1 VLMDMIVKEVFSVM
15 EQAGYSTHLT
25 SCEKYLDVLHAE
37 LLPRTAAHESSTMQ
51 DIRARRRTEV
61 DFLNGMIVRLGKA
74 HNVPVPVNM
83 LMQNAIRAIEAS
95 YLTGHRTE
103 DAPPPALQELCLTT

>member
-1 VLMDMIVKEVFSVM
+1 MM
-15 EQAGYSTHLT
+15 ERAGYSTHLT

-83 LMQNAIRAIEAS
+83 LMLNAIKAIETS
-95 YLTGHRTE
+95 YLRGHRPE
-103 DAPPPALQELCLTT
+103 VAPPAPLQELCLTT